1 MVNTEGNDV
10 ITKSPVDEAIDAI
23 LDAVERSPGGT
34 ARASEVVR
42 AASQTRPDSDV
53 REAYWRLLSE
63 RRLIRSASGAV
74 HAASR

>member
-23 LDAVERSPGGT
+23 LDAVEHAPGGT
-34 ARASEVVR
+34 ARAAEVVR